1 MTTGTHVP
9 GLLRCA
15 VGAWLALATAAAA
28 QTEFHY
34 QYGRL
39 TNPFSGAKHYTSILT
54 VQHAIGWQLGDS
66 FFFVDILEDGG
77 HDGFNDKNLYGEWYP
92 TLSLSKLAGTE
103 FGLGPIRG
111 IALMGGINF
120 DADADVLKYLP
131 GVRVSWQV
139 PGFAF
144 LNTDLTAFIDA
155 SSGVMRGGAPP
166 DERQFY
172 GRRQLG
178 APPSRS
184 AANHSQ

>member
-9 GLLRCA
+9 GLLRCV

-111 IALMGGINF
+111 IALTPSTAAGIS
-120 DADADVLKYLP
+120 AKPILSCRSLP
-131 GVRVSWQV
+131 V
-139 PGFAF
+139 PGPF
-144 LNTDLTAFIDA
+144 LHYL
-155 SSGVMRGGAPP
+155 SGI
-166 DERQFY
+166 
-172 GRRQLG
+172 
-178 APPSRS
+178 
-184 AANHSQ
+184 